1 MTQDEVL
8 NLAREADGQVTMW
21 VNHSTIQK
29 TTTFTFESPI
39 DYRVSGDYPEM
50 YHIKFLERFANLVAA
65 KEKEAL
71 AQRTWVGLTDDEIA
85 QGCKES
91 WVTEQAFQSAVW
103 WAEEK
108 LSLSP
113 EEAQYLETRKFSA
126 EEIARIFWGARFYD
140 WRKGWH

>member
-50 YHIKFLERFANLVAA
+50 YHIKFLERFAKLVAA
-65 KEKEAL
+65 KATAVEREAC
-71 AQRTWVGLTDDEIA
+71 AKVCDAKVNAEYATGKVDHNEMGWTQSCAIA
-85 QGCKES
+85 I
-91 WVTEQAFQSAVW
+91 
-103 WAEEK
+103 
-108 LSLSP
+108 
-113 EEAQYLETRKFSA
+113 R
-126 EEIARIFWGARFYD
+126 ARGKA
-140 WRKGWH
+140 

>member
-50 YHIKFLERFANLVAA
+50 YHIKFLERFAKLVAA
-65 KEKEAL
+65 KEREAC
-71 AQRTWVGLTDDEIA
+71 AKIVEDSPSYDWHKFACEAAAAIRARG
-85 QGCKES
+85 
-91 WVTEQAFQSAVW
+91 EQA
-103 WAEEK
+103 
-108 LSLSP
+108 
-113 EEAQYLETRKFSA
+113 
-126 EEIARIFWGARFYD
+126 
-140 WRKGWH
+140 

>member
-8 NLAREADGQVTMW
+8 NLARQADGQVTMW

-65 KEKEAL
+65 KATAVEREAC
-71 AQRTWVGLTDDEIA
+71 AKVCEEFNFGQAGTMIQRAIRARG
-85 QGCKES
+85 
-91 WVTEQAFQSAVW
+91 
-103 WAEEK
+103 
-108 LSLSP
+108 
-113 EEAQYLETRKFSA
+113 EA
-126 EEIARIFWGARFYD
+126 
-140 WRKGWH
+140 

>member
-50 YHIKFLERFANLVAA
+50 YHIKFLERFAKLVAA
-65 KEKEAL
+65 KTL
-71 AQRTWVGLTDDEIA
+71 AQAEQLKTCVYCGQLVV
-85 QGCKES
+85 KEKN
-91 WVTEQAFQSAVW
+91 T
-103 WAEEK
+103 
-108 LSLSP
+108 
-113 EEAQYLETRKFSA
+113 
-126 EEIARIFWGARFYD
+126 
-140 WRKGWH
+140 

>member
-50 YHIKFLERFANLVAA
+50 YHIKFLERFAKLVAA
-65 KEKEAL
+65 KEREACAKVCETL
-71 AQRTWVGLTDDEIA
+71 WNTPTNGMA
-85 QGCKES
+85 
-91 WVTEQAFQSAVW
+91 TE
-103 WAEEK
+103 
-108 LSLSP
+108 
-113 EEAQYLETRKFSA
+113 EEAYGDECAAAIR
-126 EEIARIFWGARFYD
+126 ARGQA
-140 WRKGWH
+140 